1 MVKRVLLYSAPF
13 LLISA
18 AIFLFA
24 LWGIETFVEGNI
36 YFRVATLAP
45 SNSGAANSTPESGG
59 ASANDGGNAALDGG
73 SSPEGVVGDGDVM
86 VEDDDLLILDEEEK
100 EQLKENN
107 EGDVFVVPPEFPII
121 TLGEQWATITIESAE
136 VWEVPVYHGDYDENL
151 WKGIGHY
158 SNSRFPGQHG
168 KVVLSGHVGIY
179 EFFQRLETMSVGDR
193 VVLDTIYG
201 EYVYEVKHTL
211 IFNETDKGLLLPD
224 EEDRGDRLICY
235 TCYPFRTTS
244 VRTQRFAIICDLVS
258 GKDWT
263 VKESAE
269 TQEASK

>member
-1 MVKRVLLYSAPF
+1 MYSIPF

-18 AIFLFA
+18 AIA
-24 LWGIETFVEGNI
+24 LVAVWGIESFIEGNV
-36 YFRVATLAP
+36 YYRVATLAP
-45 SNSGAANSTPESGG
+45 SRSDIAANDNSAEQNGNSNGKNEDVG
-59 ASANDGGNAALDGG
+59 A
-73 SSPEGVVGDGDVM
+73 VR
-86 VEDDDLLILDEEEK
+86 DDDLLVLDPEDKEE
-100 EQLKENN
+100 LKDNN

-136 VWEVPVYHGDYDENL
+136 VWSVPVYHGDYAENL

-201 EYVYEVKHTL
+201 EYVYEVKKTV
-211 IFNETDKGLLLPD
+211 IFDQNDKSLLLP
-224 EEDRGDRLICY
+224 EEKDTGDRLICY

-263 VKESAE
+263 VP
-269 TQEASK
+269 ASEPEEGAK